1 MMNVSQINTTV
12 MKTLYA
18 SILLEDT
25 TASASQA
32 IPGMELHA
40 KVKILVLIPLP
51 LGMMQFVSPS
61 LHPFSSLLP
70 TFWVLPT
77 AIENFKV

>member
-1 MMNVSQINTTV
+1 MMSVSQISTTV

-32 IPGMELHA
+32 ILGMELHA
-40 KVKILVLIPLP
+40 KVKD
-51 LGMMQFVSPS
+51 
-61 LHPFSSLLP
+61 
-70 TFWVLPT
+70 
-77 AIENFKV
+77 FKC